1 MRVLVVDDE
10 PLARRRLVS
19 LLRRLAIVTAV
30 DEAEDGP
37 AALTRDADVV
47 LLDISMP
54 GIDGLQV
61 AAELRGRA
69 AVIFTTAHPEHALAA
84 FEREAVDYLLKPV
97 QQARLERALSRVVVR
112 APAAPLVR
120 ITARHRDGVHLFDPA
135 DIESFRAVDKLTAFT
150 VGGREHLVDQ
160 SLASLEEVLPGFVRV
175 HRGQIVRVDAVV
187 RLARDD
193 EGPFLVLA
201 SGETARVSRRQ
212 LAEVEARLGVRPG

>member
-10 PLARRRLVS
+10 PLARRRLVG
-19 LLRRLAIVTAV
+19 LLRRLAVVTAV

-37 AALTRDADVV
+37 DALTRDADVV

-84 FEREAVDYLLKPV
+84 FEQEAVDYLLKPV

-112 APAAPLVR
+112 APAPVR

-135 DIESFRAVDKLTAFT
+135 EIDSFRAVDKLTAFT

-160 SLASLEEVLPGFVRV
+160 SLASLEEVLRGFVRV
-175 HRGQIVRVDAVV
+175 HRGQLVRVDAVV
-187 RLARDD
+187 RLGRDD
-193 EGPFLVLA
+193 EGAFVVLG

-212 LAEVEARLGVRPG
+212 LGEVEARLGVRAG